1 MLIEPPRLRPSPA
14 TKQAAHV
21 RVHQALHIKPVW
33 LRLLLELLLL
43 TVLVEMHSSLQIS
56 EATEE
61 SRLSPCLSIDV
72 ADKYCAFSAACM
84 LGHIVAEFNHDR
96 LTRSAGGHAPGRL
109 GPKACLAC
117 LSTFGPMRK

>member
-43 TVLVEMHSSLQIS
+43 TVLVELPTLFRSVK
-56 EATEE
+56 
-61 SRLSPCLSIDV
+61 RPKR
-72 ADKYCAFSAACM
+72 ADKSMSLNRRC
-84 LGHIVAEFNHDR
+84 
-96 LTRSAGGHAPGRL
+96 
-109 GPKACLAC
+109 
-117 LSTFGPMRK
+117 